1 MERSLVERARSGDQH
16 AFETLVRG
24 RLAAVHRTAFAILG
38 DDADAQDATQE
49 AFVSA
54 WRNLGSLQDPERF
67 DAWFGRILTNACRK
81 SLRRRRGVRSTSGP
95 LPDDLEDPA
104 PPTGPLT
111 GSGRF
116 DGAFARLPVEQR
128 ALLVGRHL
136 DDRSIPDLAAEL
148 GVPEGTVKS
157 RLFTARVALRRALDE
172 EDDR

>member
-16 AFETLVRG
+16 AFETLVRT
-24 RLAAVHRTAFAILG
+24 RLDAVYRTAYAILG
-38 DDADAQDATQE
+38 DHADAQDATQE
-49 AFVSA
+49 AFVAA
-54 WRNLGSLQDPERF
+54 WRNLGSLRDPDRF
-67 DAWFGRILTNACRK
+67 DAWFGRILTNACRM
-81 SLRRRRGVRSTSGP
+81 SLRHRRTARAYDGE
-95 LPDDLEDPA
+95 LPHEVADPA
-104 PPTGPLT
+104 RVTGFA

-116 DGAFARLPVEQR
+116 DRAFERIPVEQR

-157 RLFTARVALRRALDE
+157 RLFTARVALRRALE